1 MLRPREHPDHLLSI
15 LNLCQAL
22 HHRHSHRKSGA
33 DLREAA
39 GLYHCLL
46 PLCVE
51 GSHLQL
57 YAIEQCNALPMDP
70 SDMSI
75 ALRRTVLEHC
85 SLWPQHRARSLNRL
99 AGDLHARFTQ
109 SCNIDHIHEA
119 VDLSREALDIC
130 PDDGQR
136 GFFFDVLSYY
146 TFEWFR
152 HRGYSRDE
160 CISLNR
166 GGALRTHDRP
176 DRRITPLNTLPDALI
191 TRYNHYNNID
201 HKGANQ
207 FHQEARDPRSNG
219 LSTSLPPSRHSEER
233 HYAGRGQ
240 PTRIHQQPSLNSSL
254 SNRRIRRQIPN
265 LAIFGDSTSGER
277 SVINVIAHYQLGKTS
292 SDAAGCISRYQRHEA
307 VKLPGERFDL
317 FYTAAQSQDIIPH
330 LNQTGECGEDNAPIS
345 NQPDSLGMA
354 PAEEQVNRESTGSVS
369 DLLPD
374 LTNELQGRSSY
385 VVASGGFGDI
395 WQCVLVQPSRIV
407 RVAAKTIRVTE
418 SDSDAEMSR
427 KAEKLRRELKVW
439 SRLRHECILPLWGVA
454 YNFGPYPAMICPW
467 VDDGALT
474 GFLTRRQDT
483 LSCQDKFSLLNDIA
497 LGLQYLHS
505 KLIVHGDL
513 TGSNILVH
521 SDGRACLADFGLSTI
536 LLEFEG
542 PSYLTSSIGGN
553 VRWAAAELFEVPDNS
568 KESKAAVSL
577 STECDIY
584 SFGSITL
591 QVLTYKVPYY
601 NLHRDDVVLGQVIR
615 GIKPV
620 PPMESRMTPMQW
632 EFIQRCWLPR
642 ANRPSMG
649 EIAEFVTLHHGPA

>member
-1 MLRPREHPDHLLSI
+1 VIGRITDAAREAYTLYQKSGHANHLYSAIQGFQVALDQCPHGHPHRAAALSNLGHAILYGFTQGIRADIDHAISLFRSALMLRPREHPDHLLSI

-57 YAIEQCNALPMDP
+57 CAIEQCNALPMDP

-176 DRRITPLNTLPDALI
+176 DRRMTPLNTLPDALI
-191 TRYNHYNNID
+191 TRCNHYNNTD
-201 HKGANQ
+201 HRGANK
-207 FHQEARDPRSNG
+207 FHREARDPRSNG

-254 SNRRIRRQIPN
+254 SNRRVRGLNHIPAECTDKLQQIPN

-277 SVINVIAHYQLGKTS
+277 SAMNVITQYQLGKTS
-292 SDAAGCISRYQRHEA
+292 SDAAGCISLYQRHEV

-317 FYTAAQSQDIIPH
+317 FYTAAQNQDIIPH
-330 LNQTGECGEDNAPIS
+330 LNQTGAKMFPGAFKYANTI
-345 NQPDSLGMA
+345 
-354 PAEEQVNRESTGSVS
+354 NR
-369 DLLPD
+369 
-374 LTNELQGRSSY
+374 
-385 VVASGGFGDI
+385 
-395 WQCVLVQPSRIV
+395 
-407 RVAAKTIRVTE
+407 RV
-418 SDSDAEMSR
+418 
-427 KAEKLRRELKVW
+427 
-439 SRLRHECILPLWGVA
+439 
-454 YNFGPYPAMICPW
+454 
-467 VDDGALT
+467 
-474 GFLTRRQDT
+474 
-483 LSCQDKFSLLNDIA
+483 
-497 LGLQYLHS
+497 
-505 KLIVHGDL
+505 
-513 TGSNILVH
+513 
-521 SDGRACLADFGLSTI
+521 
-536 LLEFEG
+536 
-542 PSYLTSSIGGN
+542 
-553 VRWAAAELFEVPDNS
+553 
-568 KESKAAVSL
+568 
-577 STECDIY
+577 
-584 SFGSITL
+584 
-591 QVLTYKVPYY
+591 
-601 NLHRDDVVLGQVIR
+601 
-615 GIKPV
+615 
-620 PPMESRMTPMQW
+620 
-632 EFIQRCWLPR
+632 
-642 ANRPSMG
+642 
-649 EIAEFVTLHHGPA
+649 